1 MAWLAVDR
9 DGGETVFENRPCR
22 RDEGFWEDH
31 GSTYGTYLYLPY
43 GTIKALIG
51 RELTWADGP
60 VELKEKTSYDRQ
72 ERRRR
77 CLRQD
82 GQ

>member
-22 RDEGFWEDH
+22 RDEGFWEDP

-43 GTIKALIG
+43 GTIKVLIG
-51 RELTWADGP
+51 RELAWDDEP
-60 VELKEKTSYDRQ
+60 VELREGGKP
-72 ERRRR
+72 
-77 CLRQD
+77 
-82 GQ
+82 